1 MPLGPAL
8 PRRPCDLRDLR
19 ENTKANLTSPLL
31 HREKRH
37 CLPERQ
43 TACCGEG
50 EVFTRQP
57 CDHEFAWYS
66 TVGLYTCK
74 KTPGGAGT
82 VTRAHTSTRKTQTN
96 LTTIQTRANTPARP
110 RDDCIHVPVPVK
122 RHRGEPG
129 HIHGTH
135 GRTRAHG
142 SHRRT
147 SKPSK
152 PTNTPAPVLY
162 CRKFLSSHGNLGRS
176 RPSFLNAPRFTTVQ
190 YLTSRKNAAAISPDG
205 RARHGGLDEDTRK
218 TSDNKMR
225 LSPYKARASYM

>member
-1 MPLGPAL
+1 M
-8 PRRPCDLRDLR
+8 
-19 ENTKANLTSPLL
+19 
-31 HREKRH
+31 
-37 CLPERQ
+37 
-43 TACCGEG
+43 
-50 EVFTRQP
+50 FTRQP
-57 CDHEFAWYS
+57 CDHEFAWNS

-74 KTPGGAGT
+74 KTKRHRGEPGHTG
-82 VTRAHTSTRKTQTN
+82 TRAHTSTRKTQTN

-110 RDDCIHVPVPVK
+110 RDDCVHVPVPVK

-147 SKPSK
+147 SQPSK

-176 RPSFLNAPRFTTVQ
+176 RLRVAPLFSTHHASQLYFTTVH
-190 YLTSRKNAAAISPDG
+190 TSSSRKNAAAISPDG